1 MQDKD
6 TTKSTFFQLFQPILN
21 KKFLQKLQTL
31 NIDKYIK
38 KRKIDHEAIFKYTL
52 RQVLTGQ
59 ADHLNDLIYDP
70 VIL

>member
-52 RQVLTGQ
+52 RQVLTS
-59 ADHLNDLIYDP
+59 
-70 VIL
+70 